1 MKTAALLSAVAAA
14 TAVHAGPTAT
24 LRSKPRATELDPIT
38 VTGNA
43 FFKGTER
50 FYIRGIDYQ
59 PGGAAGNI
67 DPLADT
73 KVCLTDIEK
82 FKKLGVNVIRVY
94 STDNSKDH
102 DDCMNALADAG
113 IYVVLD
119 ANNPKYSINR
129 EDPHGSYNTPYLQ
142 SVFATIDAFAKY
154 SNTMAFFSGNEV
166 IHDLKNTTL
175 TAPYVK
181 ATDRDMRRYI
191 KARKYRKILVG
202 YSAAD
207 VTDNKMQTAQY
218 FNCGT
223 DEERSDFFAF
233 NDYSWCT
240 SDFITSGWDKKV
252 EAFTGYGLPLFLSE
266 YGCTKNARN
275 FGELESLMHAN
286 MTGVYSGGLMY
297 EYSQEPNKFGIVEIE
312 GGQDN
317 GSVDQTGKRKELAE
331 FSAFAD
337 ALKKWPAPSGD
348 GGYTKTTK
356 ASECPSA
363 DAHWAIG
370 SATLPDTPPGAVKFF
385 EEGAGKGPG
394 LNGAGSQWAT
404 DQASTSEGGKSS
416 DTTSGSGSASSTNA
430 AMRGS
435 IPAMDKAPFVVSGVV
450 LLFTLVGA
458 IAL

>member
-1 MKTAALLSAVAAA
+1 
-14 TAVHAGPTAT
+14 
-24 LRSKPRATELDPIT
+24 
-38 VTGNA
+38 
-43 FFKGTER
+43 
-50 FYIRGIDYQ
+50 
-59 PGGAAGNI
+59 
-67 DPLADT
+67 
-73 KVCLTDIEK
+73 
-82 FKKLGVNVIRVY
+82 
-94 STDNSKDH
+94 
-102 DDCMNALADAG
+102 
-113 IYVVLD
+113 
-119 ANNPKYSINR
+119 
-129 EDPHGSYNTPYLQ
+129 
-142 SVFATIDAFAKY
+142 
-154 SNTMAFFSGNEV
+154 MAFFSGNEV

-207 VTDNKMQTAQY
+207 VTDNRMQTARY

-240 SDFITSGWDKKV
+240 SNFEVSGWNQKV
-252 EAFTGYGLPLFLSE
+252 EAFRNYGLPLFLSE
-266 YGCTKNARN
+266 YGCIKNARN
-275 FGELESLMHAN
+275 FGELESLMHPN

-317 GSVDQTGKRKELAE
+317 GSVDQTGKRKELPE

-356 ASECPSA
+356 ASVCPTE
-363 DAHWAIG
+363 DAKWAIG
-370 SATLPDTPPGAVKFF
+370 SATLPDTPPGALKFF
-385 EEGAGKGPG
+385 DDGAGKGPG
-394 LNGAGSQWAT
+394 LNGPGSQWAT
-404 DQASTSEGGKSS
+404 DQASTSEGGKTSS
-416 DTTSGSGSASSTNA
+416 GTTGGGSGSATSSSA

-435 IPAMDKAPFVVSGVV
+435 VPIMDKAPFVVSGVV
-450 LLFTLVGA
+450 LLFTLIGA
-458 IAL
+458 VAL